1 MDAEIAAPG
10 LPFLNKEGEWT
21 KPVEIGIE
29 KFQVLNP
36 MLNIALVFESAVK
49 NALGNTDYELVK
61 I

>member
-1 MDAEIAAPG
+1 
-10 LPFLNKEGEWT
+10 
-21 KPVEIGIE
+21 
-29 KFQVLNP
+29 